1 MGGDGMDKG
10 PRKPKGVGTIPG
22 FDRTGKPN
30 VERKDASVDDPNAF
44 VKVAIDMQRGMQKT
58 IEDNPGW
65 GDLTKAVQVD
75 TEKYLRKG
83 EEKGLKTLEDDL
95 ETALH
100 FVGSDAA
107 TTVNDLALATA
118 YLKLIE
124 TSNEDTPDFS
134 RET

>member
-1 MGGDGMDKG
+1 MGEGPKKFRNVGMSA
-10 PRKPKGVGTIPG
+10 G
-22 FDRTGKPN
+22 FDRRGTPN
-30 VERKDASVDDPNAF
+30 VERPDNAIDDPKAF

-75 TEKYLRKG
+75 TGKYLRKG

-95 ETALH
+95 EAALH

-107 TTVNDLALATA
+107 TTINDLALATA

-124 TSNEDTPDFS
+124 TRDEDIPDLS
-134 RET
+134 KEI